1 METPQEEPMLLNLQQ
16 VARRLWQCVKT
27 VRRLIDDGEL
37 CARRL
42 RNRWVMT
49 PDDLQDFVDNLKTNR
64 RRKQA

>member
-1 METPQEEPMLLNLQQ
+1 MLLNLQQ
-16 VARRLWQCVKT
+16 VARRLGQCVKT